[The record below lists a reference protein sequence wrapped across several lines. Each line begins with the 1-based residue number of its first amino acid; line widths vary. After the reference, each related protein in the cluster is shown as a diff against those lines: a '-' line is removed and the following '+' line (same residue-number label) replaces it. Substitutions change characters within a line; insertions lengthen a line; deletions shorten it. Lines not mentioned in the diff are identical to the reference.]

1 MTPIPKLNRCLQ
13 HSFTFSRTCVFALA
27 ASTFAAFLGTAPV
40 AAQARSQ
47 ILTPGATYRAAA
59 EPARTRDTYRLT
71 VEKAGLLTLDVSE
84 PLLLWLDP
92 PDLPVVHSRP
102 GSRVLWVEQPG
113 TLEIAV
119 TAVKPGAPLG
129 AYRLRNAFVAGTTAQ
144 MEEMVLVEDPP
155 NTCAG
160 IAAPLGRALAGGE
173 GVVVPQNVDEWDC
186 DVLEGGTLTAGIL
199 RLESRLGAL
208 QASLFGSTTCGNPTL
223 IGAGVLSGVAQVL
236 APVFPGPFRIA
247 VEAAAGYAGSYLLA
261 ASLLDPCRQG
271 EQDDHHETWLC
282 ATPLTPG
289 DAVAGTIGNSHG
301 DDVDGFTF
309 TLELDQAV
317 QLSWDSQPGPWR
329 LRVSD
334 AAGQAI
340 ATSTGA
346 SDWQSRLAK
355 GRYFVALDRPD
366 GSSADYEMTLTVVP

>member
-1 MTPIPKLNRCLQ
+1 MTPIPKRHRCLQ
-13 HSFTFSRTCVFALA
+13 HSFTFSRVCAFALA
-27 ASTFAAFLGTAPV
+27 ASALGTFLSPAPV

-102 GSRVLWVEQPG
+102 GNRVVWVELPG
-113 TLEIAV
+113 TVEIAV
-119 TAVKPGAPLG
+119 TAAKPGTLLG
-129 AYRLRNAFVAGTTAQ
+129 AYRLRNSFVTGTTAQ
-144 MEEMVLVEDPP
+144 MEELVLIEDPP

-160 IAAPLGRALAGGE
+160 AAAPLGQALTGGE

-208 QASLFGSTTCGNPTL
+208 QASLFGSATCGNPSL

-247 VEAAAGYAGSYLLA
+247 VEAAAGFAGPYLLA
-261 ASLLDPCRQG
+261 ASLLDPCGQG

-289 DAVAGTIGNSHG
+289 DAVAGSIANSYG

-309 TLELDQAV
+309 TLESGRAV
-317 QLSWDSQPGPWR
+317 QLSWADQPGDWR
-329 LRVSD
+329 LRISG
-334 AAGQAI
+334 ASGQVV
-340 ATSTGA
+340 ATVTGA
-346 SDWQSRLAK
+346 ADWQGRLAE

-366 GSSADYEMTLTVVP
+366 GSSGSYEMALVFEP